1 MRKRHST
8 VLLLAKKDQKA
19 CSDFS
24 TLEQTFVH
32 FTYSVVFVRTMIR
45 KRKTPTLTSSLITP
59 VASDVAFSE
68 RYLEEERN

>member
-1 MRKRHST
+1 M
-8 VLLLAKKDQKA
+8 
-19 CSDFS
+19 
-24 TLEQTFVH
+24 
-32 FTYSVVFVRTMIR
+32 YSVVFVRTMIR